1 MLGAPAPWVEIAGDL
16 RAALTIDHVAAVV
29 GDPPPDAPPAE
40 VVDGRQPSAV
50 VAPVFDAGAGPE
62 LLLTRRAWHLRSH
75 TGEVCFPGG
84 RAEPHDVD
92 LAATALRELHEEV
105 GIAPEAVRIE
115 GELTRLTTVSSPAF
129 IVPYVGILDGRPTTR
144 IDAGEVDAVLH
155 VPIAELFDPSIYR
168 QEIWMRNGE
177 PMEITFF
184 ELADDT
190 LWGATARMVRDLLER
205 LVAEVSD
212 NG

>member
-1 MLGAPAPWVEIAGDL
+1 MDHIAS
-16 RAALTIDHVAAVV
+16 VV
-29 GDPPPDAPPAE
+29 GAPPPDAPAAE

-50 VAPVFDAGAGPE
+50 LAPVFDAGSGPE
-62 LLLTRRAWHLRSH
+62 LLFTRRAWHLRSH

-84 RAEPHDVD
+84 RAEPDDAD

-105 GIAPEAVRIE
+105 GIEPGSVRIE

-129 IVPYVGILDGRPTTR
+129 IVPYVGVLEGRPSTR

-155 VPIAELFDPSIYR
+155 VPLAELFDPSIYR
-168 QEIWMRNGE
+168 QEIWTRNGE

-205 LVAEVSD
+205 LVTEVT
-212 NG
+212 GTGEV